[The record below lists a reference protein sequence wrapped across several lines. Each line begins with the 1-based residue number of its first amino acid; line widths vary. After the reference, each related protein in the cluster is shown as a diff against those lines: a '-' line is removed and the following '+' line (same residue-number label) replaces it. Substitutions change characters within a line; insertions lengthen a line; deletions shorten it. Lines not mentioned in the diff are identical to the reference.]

1 VAQLSTGGHA
11 RHPDLDVGTLV
22 SSALRNGNRCIQRD
36 VSVAT
41 RTATRHFKFART
53 DALGFGRP
61 TETDPVGDLVRGP
74 VTADSTA
81 VVMPNR
87 KLNRSFGRYPHVI
100 GNSVLG
106 ILVTIRDPGSAGGT
120 YLAEQQKAEL

>member
-1 VAQLSTGGHA
+1 
-11 RHPDLDVGTLV
+11 
-22 SSALRNGNRCIQRD
+22 LRNGNRCIQRD

-100 GNSVLG
+100 GNSLLG
-106 ILVTIRDPGSAGGT
+106 ILVIAPDQIIPPIRDPGSAGGT